1 MRHPPLR
8 NPYRVLLL
16 LSQLSH
22 PESPRLSKIDIL
34 VGAGPRPARRTEFD
48 SKREKTEGEDR
59 EGKRE
64 LELASFNR
72 EGSSPPP
79 TILPLLPCPFRV
91 STHASTTPEFLLLS
105 RSIGNRADVFATPL
119 LNVLRLRNVSF
130 ASVHYFYFLA
140 KFHHLTNKIISPLKV
155 PLKSVGIFESSYLRK
170 GEKRAHRHEYRL
182 KYNPTRYTICKP
194 LLRTNDREIDPFPGI
209 FPPSV
214 SRNRGIAESSR

>member
-79 TILPLLPCPFRV
+79 TILPPSTSLPISCFYPCEHDPRV
-91 STHASTTPEFLLLS
+91 PP
-105 RSIGNRADVFATPL
+105 PL
-119 LNVLRLRNVSF
+119 
-130 ASVHYFYFLA
+130 
-140 KFHHLTNKIISPLKV
+140 PL
-155 PLKSVGIFESSYLRK
+155 
-170 GEKRAHRHEYRL
+170 HRE
-182 KYNPTRYTICKP
+182 
-194 LLRTNDREIDPFPGI
+194 
-209 FPPSV
+209 PS
-214 SRNRGIAESSR
+214 